1 MFLELT
7 DKNEIRTLRG
17 QLLLMALAFGGALV
31 LAMVM
36 AWRSD
41 FFHRFIEEKYRPL
54 PAHLQPLDNDL
65 RRGTLSAKR
74 ISTLSKADQVALYE
88 SWVQQNRPSR
98 QAPLVLV
105 QEAPELFLAR
115 AEQTLVCGNTTQK
128 ERALLFY
135 EYSQSLAARP
145 YLERARAWFFRR
157 KEEQWSRRIE
167 QAMQKLNK
175 EVDPHGR

>member
-31 LAMVM
+31 LAIVI

-41 FFHRFIEEKYRPL
+41 FFQRFIEEKYRPL
-54 PAHLQPLDNDL
+54 PAHLQPLRDDF
-65 RRGTLSAKR
+65 RRGALSAKR
-74 ISTLSKADQVALYE
+74 ISTLSKADQAALYE
-88 SWVQQNRPSR
+88 SWVQENAPSR

-105 QEAPELFLAR
+105 QGAPEVFLAR
-115 AEQTLVCGNTTQK
+115 AEQTLVCGNATQK

-135 EYSQSLAARP
+135 EYSQSSAARP
-145 YLERARAWFFRR
+145 YLERARTWFSRR
-157 KEEQWSRRIE
+157 KEEGWSRRIGE
-167 QAMQKLNK
+167 TMQKLNK
-175 EVDPHGR
+175 EVKSYE